1 LIADVIAAFAFKQ
14 QCRFCLKATVSTS
27 GQAEPP
33 TTDTRLMLVV
43 AEMPF
48 WPVQAITCTVIFAV
62 LALLVRYLRQGPR
75 KRGTSG
81 GRDAF
86 MLVRGLLI
94 LGLIIAVAVQGRGFD
109 WWHAIAAVALMC
121 SGVALHFRTRR
132 QA

>member
-1 LIADVIAAFAFKQ
+1 
-14 QCRFCLKATVSTS
+14 
-27 GQAEPP
+27 
-33 TTDTRLMLVV
+33 MLVF

-48 WPVQAITCTVIFAV
+48 WPVQALTCAVILAV
-62 LALLVRYLRQGPR
+62 LALLVRYLREGPR

-94 LGLIIAVAVQGRGFD
+94 LGLIIAVAAQGRGVD
-109 WWHAIAAVALMC
+109 WWHALAAVALVL
-121 SGVALHFRTRR
+121 SGFALHFRTRR